1 MSMFDYIEAK
11 RKERERQIRNEIRMN
26 QVEDASKFV
35 AGTIL
40 GALVGVTAGLLFAPQ
55 SGEETRREIVDF
67 ADDTKDQVLE
77 SYYTVKDN
85 IKNKTEEISGDIKDK
100 YDEFKER
107 GYTEI
112 KKPSDFRTDYVE
124 ITEDTISDIKDEMSN
139 IKENIEDIIEEKE
152 D

>member
-11 RKERERQIRNEIRMN
+11 RKEKERQIRNEVRMHQIEN
-26 QVEDASKFV
+26 ASKFV

-40 GALVGVTAGLLFAPQ
+40 GTLVGVTAGLLFAPQ

-67 ADDTKDQVLE
+67 ADDTKDHVLE
-77 SYYTVKDN
+77 GYYTVKDN

-112 KKPSDFRTDYVE
+112 KKPSDLRVDFVE
-124 ITEDTISDIKDEMSN
+124 ATEDTKFDIKED
-139 IKENIEDIIEEKE
+139 IEDIIEEKE